1 MAQLYKM
8 DRHVLGH
15 LDSNEFRID
24 TRVTTREIK
33 KDYFNMIDSNL
44 SLFYCSDLR
53 VNYHKIASNSVQRA
67 YNDYGKKTMVIN
79 KLIIDS
85 AILLFVYVIVLFLF
99 QYQSIYLYFL
109 ENRKMI
115 SLNCLLGKNI
125 WQKYRDFIIVN
136 LFVYLVLLLWM
147 VLIVKNISTIGLY
160 LWIFTILI
168 DFMIALIFRTYFER
182 KKVLLS
188 LKGDLE

>member
-24 TRVTTREIK
+24 TRVSTKEIK

-67 YNDYGKKTMVIN
+67 YNDYGEIIDINNNIKTIGIVAENGRNGIFN
-79 KLIIDS
+79 KLI
-85 AILLFVYVIVLFLF
+85 YVQSVLRRGNLDEV
-99 QYQSIYLYFL
+99 S
-109 ENRKMI
+109 KKI
-115 SLNCLLGKNI
+115 SKNI
-125 WQKYRDFIIVN
+125 VE
-136 LFVYLVLLLWM
+136 L
-147 VLIVKNISTIGLY
+147 
-160 LWIFTILI
+160 
-168 DFMIALIFRTYFER
+168 R
-182 KKVLLS
+182 KRVSEWLTKINV
-188 LKGDLE
+188 